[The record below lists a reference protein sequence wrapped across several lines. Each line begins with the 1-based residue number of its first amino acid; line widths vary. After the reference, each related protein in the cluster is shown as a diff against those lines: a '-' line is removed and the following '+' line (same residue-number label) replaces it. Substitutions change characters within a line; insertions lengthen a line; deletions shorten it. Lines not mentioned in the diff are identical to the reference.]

1 MKKKIFTITLTM
13 ILFITFFCDYA
24 NASTISE
31 EVIYQ
36 DDDFI
41 VTSTLVTFDSN
52 SAIQLFSTTSSKN
65 SSKTITIKNNAGSAL
80 ATYTLYASFTYNG
93 NSSSSTRVSA
103 SSSVKKS
110 GWSFSSRKT
119 SKSGNTASGSYT
131 LKNTNSTKK
140 YSGSVRLSCSKNGT
154 IS

>member
-65 SSKTITIKNNAGSAL
+65 SSKTITIKNNAGSTL

-93 NSSSSTRVSA
+93 NSSSCTRVSA
-103 SSSVKKS
+103 SSSVKKT

-119 SKSGNTASGSYT
+119 SKSGHTASGSYT